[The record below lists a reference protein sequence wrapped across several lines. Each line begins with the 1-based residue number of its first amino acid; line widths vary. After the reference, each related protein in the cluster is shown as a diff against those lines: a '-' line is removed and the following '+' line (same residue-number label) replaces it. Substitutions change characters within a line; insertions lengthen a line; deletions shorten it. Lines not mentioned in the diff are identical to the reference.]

1 MLIFTLT
8 ITLSMTL
15 AFSLP
20 EQANSKAK
28 EMMVVSIPILHVE
41 SKLDSQEAVIIHL
54 MEKIDNAGYDVYTNL
69 YYDKNRNIQK
79 AFIKIFN
86 VDELNKNQLE
96 VIIRHELGHAL
107 GLGHT
112 NEKNDLMQPI
122 IDMKHATI
130 SLLDLQ
136 TLARIY

>member
-8 ITLSMTL
+8 VTLSMTP

-28 EMMVVSIPILHVE
+28 EMMVVPISILHVE

-54 MEKIDNAGYDVYTNL
+54 MEKIDSAGYDVYTNL
-69 YYDKNRNIQK
+69 YYDKNWNIQK

-86 VDELNKNQLE
+86 ADELNKNQLE
-96 VIIRHELGHAL
+96 VIIRHELGHVL